1 MSKLLPIHRTT
12 LTAWFDVNRLENA
25 LKKQPTRL
33 DTYPNLYRPEQ
44 SVRAFNQMM
53 HHPSHNYTPNQQ
65 QLILAGEAIAHGYK
79 TSLAM
84 IGQSLITQLAS
95 SDQET
100 TTITWAPKEEFSP
113 LYASSIVDDLIRDC
127 FIEPINT
134 NNNYHYLYELWNDLH
149 WDCRPILLMIVS
161 QLLTNGSVELT
172 LPTDPEN
179 KKLLASYR
187 ELNRWRNRAFPIQD
201 DNDLD

>member
-33 DTYPNLYRPEQ
+33 DTYPNLYQPEQ
-44 SVRAFNQMM
+44 SARAFNQMM
-53 HHPSHNYTPNQQ
+53 HHPSQDYTPNQQ

-79 TSLAM
+79 TSLPR
-84 IGQSLITQLAS
+84 IGQSLVTQLAS
-95 SDQET
+95 STSDQET
-100 TTITWAPKEEFSP
+100 ITWTPKEEFSP
-113 LYASSIVDDLIRDC
+113 LYASSIVDDLIRNC
-127 FIEPINT
+127 FIHPLNT

>member
-1 MSKLLPIHRTT
+1 MSKLLPIHRIT
-12 LTAWFDVNRLENA
+12 LSAWFNVNRLENA

-33 DTYPNLYRPEQ
+33 DTYPDLYQPEQ

-53 HHPSHNYTPNQQ
+53 HHPSQDYTPNQR
-65 QLILAGEAIAHGYK
+65 QLILAGKAIAHGYK
-79 TSLAM
+79 TSLAR
-84 IGQSLITQLAS
+84 IGQSLVNQLTSSA
-95 SDQET
+95 SDQK
-100 TTITWAPKEEFSP
+100 TITWAPKEEFSP

-127 FIEPINT
+127 FIDPLNT
-134 NNNYHYLYELWNDLH
+134 NNNYHCLYELWSDLH

-161 QLLTNGSVELT
+161 QLLMNGSVKLT

-187 ELNRWRNRAFPIQD
+187 ELNRWRNRAFRTQEND
-201 DNDLD
+201 DFN